1 MQQNLDDKMFGK
13 VSKAA
18 AKISIE
24 DKKSAKPGMVGD
36 KNNFFPNRDQIIR
49 DKENLI
55 KPNLRTD
62 FKPRTLNSTSALNN
76 YKKNF
81 SENPQTTM
89 DKIVILMKRI
99 KDRLQINNEIEA
111 VADAEW
117 ITKEIVTQNIYKV
130 KHEEKEEN
138 SFFDEYS
145 NIKSEKLFNN
155 DIIKSGKK
163 IVFYF
168 ILFFRKSNSY

>member
-18 AKISIE
+18 AKITID
-24 DKKSAKPGMVGD
+24 DKRNSKQGLIGD
-36 KNNFFPNRDQIIR
+36 KINFFPNRDQIIK
-49 DKENLI
+49 DKENSM
-55 KPNLRTD
+55 KQNLRTD

-99 KDRLQINNEIEA
+99 KDRLLIHNEIEA

-117 ITKEIVTQNIYKV
+117 ITKEIVTHNIYKV
-130 KHEEKEEN
+130 KHGDKEQN
-138 SFFDEYS
+138 IFFDEYS
-145 NIKSEKLFNN
+145 NIKSEKMFNKT
-155 DIIKSGKK
+155 IIKSGKNK
-163 IVFYF
+163 YF
-168 ILFFRKSNSY
+168 